1 MVKIDDY
8 KEYIWVLTLIGG
20 ILALISIITP
30 IATNVVSS
38 TLTFYCWTWG
48 ILSVGQQVSVVLNSN
63 SVLLFIGLLGAFLI
77 IIALSIIIITIYKMR
92 KNDIKTNIIGPSWL
106 ISGFLIIGGLIIS
119 IIGLNS
125 YILSGYI
132 PNFGVFGQVIA
143 AIMVL
148 LGGFLYMKET
158 PRK

>member
-8 KEYIWVLTLIGG
+8 KEYIWVFTLIGG

-30 IATNVVSS
+30 IATNVVTS

-48 ILSVGQQVSVVLNSN
+48 ILSVGSQISVLLNSN
-63 SVLLFIGLLGAFLI
+63 SVLLFVGLLSAFLI
-77 IIALSIIIITIYKMR
+77 LVAVSIIIITVYKMSR
-92 KNDIKTNIIGPSWL
+92 NSIKKNLIGPYWL
-106 ISGFLIIGGLIIS
+106 ISGFLIVGALIIS
-119 IIGLNS
+119 IMGLVS
-125 YILSGYI
+125 YVLSGYI

-143 AIMVL
+143 AIIVII
-148 LGGFLYMKET
+148 GAYLYIKEN